1 LTIIFDDV
9 IKDPRGVL
17 VALCRHL
24 DVDTSWAGDVPSAE
38 LARPVF
44 AGPGYDLPEPLLAF
58 LRILYKPMI
67 DPLSELIGRDL
78 SPWLD
83 WDGKREGE

>member
-1 LTIIFDDV
+1 ML
-9 IKDPRGVL
+9 R
-17 VALCRHL
+17 RHL
-24 DVDTSWAGDVPSAE
+24 GADPNWVGEFPSTE
-38 LARPVF
+38 LTEPVF
-44 AGPGYDLPEPLLAF
+44 AGPGHDLPEPLLGF

-83 WDGKREGE
+83 WDGKREGG